1 MLLNFLFSLALIIN
15 PVYAHEPVTKQSSVT
30 QFEASKLSDEEF
42 YSKALELG
50 DPSEQSLAL
59 YGNLT
64 KPGQISL
71 YTFTPSKN
79 GEVPIEV
86 LVPVRFKNLNFKPS
100 YFFLAPNIKDKSSDQ
115 LDIPVPENY
124 GIKIVN
130 VVSNPREVFYEPFS
144 LERLYKGRELKFIV
158 TENTKYFVGVFE
170 PNNYIGDYSL
180 GIGTVENFKNVSKKS
195 LFVSLFKIK
204 MGIVGETVVMWQQF
218 FGTLLMVIGLIIGL
232 GAVTVIDLHG
242 FLGRYDPYWL
252 KASISAHKITK
263 PLIWLGT
270 IFLAIGGVVLNWQG
284 WFTGVALFQ
293 LVLLLIMLINGSYL
307 SFVIS
312 PKLLK
317 LEKVKAAKMDKSLQR
332 KIAVAFV
339 VSFITWWLQV
349 LLLVWNVIVFK

>member
-1 MLLNFLFSLALIIN
+1 
-15 PVYAHEPVTKQSSVT
+15 
-30 QFEASKLSDEEF
+30 
-42 YSKALELG
+42 
-50 DPSEQSLAL
+50 
-59 YGNLT
+59 
-64 KPGQISL
+64 
-71 YTFTPSKN
+71 
-79 GEVPIEV
+79 
-86 LVPVRFKNLNFKPS
+86 
-100 YFFLAPNIKDKSSDQ
+100 
-115 LDIPVPENY
+115 
-124 GIKIVN
+124 
-130 VVSNPREVFYEPFS
+130 
-144 LERLYKGRELKFIV
+144 
-158 TENTKYFVGVFE
+158 
-170 PNNYIGDYSL
+170 
-180 GIGTVENFKNVSKKS
+180 
-195 LFVSLFKIK
+195 
-204 MGIVGETVVMWQQF
+204 
-218 FGTLLMVIGLIIGL
+218 
-232 GAVTVIDLHG
+232 VIDLHG